1 MRGPWRDTE
10 QRRLWP
16 LPATDVWAVLT
27 LVVPSMSLVPLAVR
41 TPALHLVVETAN
53 MLVGL
58 LVALLVHDRYRTNPR
73 LREGRSA

>member
-1 MRGPWRDTE
+1 
-10 QRRLWP
+10 
-16 LPATDVWAVLT
+16 VLT
-27 LVVPSMSLVPLAVR
+27 LVDPSMSLVPLAVR
-41 TPALHLVVETAN
+41 TPALHIVVETAN